1 MTKEN
6 KQIRKFEVV
15 SKYKDSDIVMPI
27 RKTKYSAGYD
37 ICSAVDITIPSI
49 WKQVFQ
55 FIGKNNIGNN
65 KQAEKLISD
74 KLANGET
81 IADIMKEYNLK
92 PTLIPTGI
100 KAYMHDD
107 EVLILASR
115 SSTPMKHGLVM
126 SNNLGWVDC
135 DYVDNPDNEG
145 EMFVQVLNF
154 LPFDVEIK
162 KNTPIAQGFFK
173 KYLTTDDD
181 IISDKVRN
189 GGIGSTDLQ

>member
-15 SKYKDSDIVMPI
+15 SKYKDSNIIMPI

-81 IADIMKEYNLK
+81 IVDIMKEYNLK

-107 EVLILASR
+107 EVLKLYSR
-115 SSTPMKHGLVM
+115 SSTPMKKGLVV
-126 SNNLGWVDC
+126 SNSVAIIDK
-135 DYVDNPDNEG
+135 DFEQ

-162 KNTPIAQGFFK
+162 KGEAIAQGLFQ

-181 IISDKVRN
+181 IESVHERS
-189 GGIGSTDLQ
+189 GGFGSTDKQ